1 MLELICDGD
10 LEKRAMHELIIRVET
25 GIYRVPFSD
34 YSSASRRLK
43 TILNSRTYL
52 GKKVLDCYL
61 KKGW

>member
-52 GKKVLDCYL
+52 GKKF
-61 KKGW
+61 